1 MVFII
6 LIIFFYFLNIKEE
19 SNSSSFSFKL
29 FSNYH
34 LYFQLHQ
41 HLTRHSIY
49 IYIYIREVPLTSQLL
64 SHFSLN
70 TRHSMYQRNFS
81 SFLRSSYF
89 SSTVFSSYIYI
100 YTYALEKFL
109 SITSSLEPN
118 TTLYR
123 TPYTYMNQRNF
134 IFFGLFLEST
144 GRWSLSSLPDKLE
157 QAFYALRG

>member
-29 FSNYH
+29 FFNYH

-49 IYIYIREVPLTSQLL
+49 IYIHQRSSFDFSIT
-64 SHFSLN
+64 FSLQSKYK
-70 TRHSMYQRNFS
+70 TLHVSEKFFKFFKVLL
-81 SFLRSSYF
+81 FLF
-89 SSTVFSSYIYI
+89 NCLLILYI

>member
-29 FSNYH
+29 FFNYH

-41 HLTRHSIY
+41 HLTRHY
-49 IYIYIREVPLTSQLL
+49 IYIHQRSSFDL
-64 SHFSLN
+64 SITFSLQSKYK
-70 TRHSMYQRNFS
+70 TLHVSEKFFKFFKVLL
-81 SFLRSSYF
+81 FLF
-89 SSTVFSSYIYI
+89 NCLLILYI